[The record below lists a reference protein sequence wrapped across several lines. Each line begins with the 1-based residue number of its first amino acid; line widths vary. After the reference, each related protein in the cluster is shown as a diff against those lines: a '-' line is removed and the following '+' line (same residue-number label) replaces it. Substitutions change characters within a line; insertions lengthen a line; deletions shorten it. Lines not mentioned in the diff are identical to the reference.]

1 MVIAHARAVHY
12 STPIIT
18 PEMQAAVVEALLTAD
33 PYILSERTKAFERD
47 FAALVGAEH
56 GVAVSSGTAALH
68 LALLG
73 AGIGAGDE
81 VIVPANA
88 YPPVADC
95 VRLIGATPVLVDVDE
110 RTGCLEPALVAP
122 ALTSHTRAIVPLH
135 MYGHPADLDPML
147 SLAHEHGLLL
157 IEDGAHALGSRY
169 KGRPTGA
176 LGDIGIFSTGRKH
189 ITTGGIGGMV
199 TTNDADVAERVRL
212 LRNHGRSE
220 RQQQDL
226 RVMDSV
232 EMLGFNYRQ
241 SEILATLG
249 QLQLQ
254 HLPAWNEERRAHAA
268 IYRTRLA
275 DARLPVR
282 PLEEMPW
289 AFHSYL
295 HFAIRAERR
304 DDLAE
309 FLTRNGV
316 ETHFIYPVPVHRQ
329 RLHAGHV
336 RVPTQGL
343 PVSERITAEIL
354 TLPTRPGLA
363 AEDIDYVCEQIEAF
377 YRGGEHARN

>member
-1 MVIAHARAVHY
+1 VAIANARAVRY

-47 FAALVGAEH
+47 FAVLVGAEH
-56 GVAVSSGTAALH
+56 AVAVSSGTAALH

-73 AGIGAGDE
+73 VGIGADDE

-95 VRLIGATPVLVDVDE
+95 VRLLGAIPVLVDVDE
-110 RTGCLEPALVAP
+110 RTGCLDPALLAP
-122 ALTSHTRAIVPLH
+122 ALTSRTRAIAPLH

-147 SLAHEHGLLL
+147 DLARERGLLI
-157 IEDGAHALGSRY
+157 IEDGAHALGTRY

-176 LGDIGIFSTGRKH
+176 LGDVGIFSTGRKH

-199 TTNDADVAERVRL
+199 TTNKADLAERVRL

-220 RQQQDL
+220 QQQQDL

-232 EMLGFNYRQ
+232 ELLGFNYRQ

-254 HLPAWNEERRAHAA
+254 HLPAWNDERRAHAA
-268 IYRTRLA
+268 VYRTRLA
-275 DARLPVR
+275 DLGVLVR
-282 PLEEMPW
+282 PLEELPW

-304 DDLAE
+304 DGLAK
-309 FLTRNGV
+309 FLTRQGV

-329 RLHAGHV
+329 RLHTGHV
-336 RVPTQGL
+336 RVPAQGL
-343 PVSERITAEIL
+343 PVSEHITAEIL

-363 AEDIDYVCEQIEAF
+363 AEDIDYVCAQIEAF
-377 YRGGEHARN
+377 YRGG